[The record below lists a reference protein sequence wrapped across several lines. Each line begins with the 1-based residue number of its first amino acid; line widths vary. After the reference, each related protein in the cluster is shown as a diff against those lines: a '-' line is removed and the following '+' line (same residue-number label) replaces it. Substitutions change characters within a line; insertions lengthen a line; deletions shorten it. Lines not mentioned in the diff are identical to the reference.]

1 MVVLI
6 RTMMILVILMTMLGL
21 TGMSVYFAS
30 EKMQD
35 IAIRKIFGGTIG
47 TETVRNIKAYMK
59 IVLIADIIAL
69 PLIYFLLSR
78 LSSNSV
84 VKVGNTFWIYVSA
97 IALSFVIAILAVL
110 WQTHRAARTNPAE
123 ALKKE

>member
-1 MVVLI
+1 
-6 RTMMILVILMTMLGL
+6 MTMLGL

-78 LSSNSV
+78 LSLNHI

-110 WQTHRAARTNPAE
+110 WQTHRAARANPAE